1 MNRKLSRT
9 ILIITL
15 IVLVSYIGG
24 IFVTAITIPSFQ
36 TYNTLNPNL
45 NDDEMN
51 QANSQDN
58 SKRGVMN
65 IGQDEGC
72 CGHTDVTPPRVSIAS
87 PPGWN
92 SAYNNSVNLEG
103 TIIPL
108 SITDDNP
115 MDDYLPTF
123 VNHCWDAQIE
133 TSLPSPYEVVLPN
146 GKGPHVLNVTVGDS
160 SGNWD
165 SVIFQFTVGIP
176 PPAIVLTSPRNN
188 TVILNDTII
197 NLNVEDELNGINQAL
212 YYWNEAQSNTTLD
225 SPYDVVL
232 PIDNG
237 SCILNVFAENGAGN
251 WTSAVFN
258 FTATTDP
265 SEVTPS
271 STNTG
276 PPRRT
281 QGFLALPV
289 VLVLFSLVPIIT
301 WKRRKKEI

>member
-9 ILIITL
+9 ILIITM

-24 IFVTAITIPSFQ
+24 IFVKAITTPSFQ
-36 TYNTLNPNL
+36 TNFTLNSNL
-45 NDDEMN
+45 DIDEMN
-51 QANSQDN
+51 QANSQDQ
-58 SKRGVMN
+58 SKGGIMN

-72 CGHTDVTPPRVSIAS
+72 CGHVDVTPPKVSIAS

-92 SAYNNSVNLEG
+92 SAYNNSVNLGG
-103 TIIPL
+103 TVIPL

-123 VNHCWDAQIE
+123 VDYHWDAQSDE
-133 TSLPSPYEVVLPN
+133 PLTSPYEVILPN
-146 GKGPHVLNVTVGDS
+146 SNGSHVLYLSVGDS
-160 SGNWD
+160 SGNLD
-165 SVIFQFTVGIP
+165 SVKFQFTVGIP

-197 NLNVEDELNGINQAL
+197 DLKVEDELNGINQAL
-212 YYWNEAQSNTTLD
+212 YYWNEAQSNTTLE

-258 FTATTDP
+258 FTVTTDP
-265 SEVTPS
+265 SKVTPS
-271 STNTG
+271 STDTG
-276 PPRRT
+276 PPRRAP
-281 QGFLALPV
+281 GFLALPV
-289 VLVLFSLVPIIT
+289 VLILFSFVPIIT
-301 WKRRKKEI
+301 WKRRNQET